1 VPKASA
7 RRFGAREVDKGK
19 NKGSLH
25 VAPPAYV
32 AFVGEI
38 SYLEKYLNTRL
49 MPQEPEDASM
59 TRLLLALQNILEYE
73 IELAIASF
81 VKVNPAKK
89 NRSFLAEIQT
99 GFVSFKSKFTWARA
113 RKLITDDEHDI
124 MEEVRLI
131 RNAQTHARPSSRRP
145 KYKYFGKSLL
155 LRRSLIALFTDVNG
169 IVLGL
174 RKLSGNKERWEVI
187 PPGLADEMGWNNPTT
202 A

>member
-1 VPKASA
+1 MAKAPA
-7 RRFGAREVDKGK
+7 RRFGAREVDKGE

-25 VAPPAYV
+25 VAPPGYV
-32 AFVGEI
+32 ALLGEI
-38 SYLEKYLNTRL
+38 NYLENYLNRRL

-59 TRLLLALQNILEYE
+59 ARLLLALQNILEYE

-81 VKVNPAKK
+81 VKKNPTKK
-89 NRSFLAEIQT
+89 NLSFATEIQT
-99 GFVSFKSKFTWARA
+99 GFVSFKTKFTWARA
-113 RKLITDDEHDI
+113 RKIVTDDEHDI

-131 RNAQTHARPSSRRP
+131 RNAQTHARPSNRRP

-155 LRRSLIALFTDVNG
+155 MRRSLIALFTGVNG

-174 RKLSGNKERWEVI
+174 RKVSGNKERWEVI
-187 PPGLADEMGWNNPTT
+187 PPGYADEMGWNKPTT